1 MKQKTFSRIIKISLA
16 IMVVVAISTF
26 ITHMYVNNVEKQRES
41 VQISKETN
49 KVLFFYKDT
58 CPSCQ
63 EIFHQVYWLNKKNDN
78 ILFINM
84 NQPNNEKYIA
94 EYQLQEVPTFIT
106 NDDRYTGTDKEEI
119 KKIVGGKNEAKVN

>member
-1 MKQKTFSRIIKISLA
+1 
-16 IMVVVAISTF
+16 MVVVAISTF

-119 KKIVGGKNEAKVN
+119 KKIVGENNETKIN